1 MAYRSFTLSDLK
13 EKFGIHQTT
22 APLFEC
28 AIEALQPSDLLI
40 QLLKLA
46 RTSPLTTEKAISE
59 AVIYPILRE
68 IKMQNKE
75 SIELFSGEVLN
86 ADRSK
91 GLNGEC
97 DFIFAKA
104 PGSKELTAPILQVF
118 EAKQGEID
126 KPKPLAQVSAQ
137 LIGSRVFNQKH
148 NQLIEPLYGVCT
160 SGSEWLFLKL
170 EGNTITVDDTSYF
183 INELPK
189 LLGILQHIINLNITL
204 LPSFGGAGGGLAL
217 LA

>member
-13 EKFGIHQTT
+13 EKFGISQTT
-22 APLFEC
+22 APLFDVT
-28 AIEALQPSDLLI
+28 ISPLPPSDLLV

-68 IKMQNKE
+68 IKMQNKDI
-75 SIELFSGEVLN
+75 IELFSGEILN
-86 ADRSK
+86 ADRSQ

-104 PGSKELTAPILQVF
+104 PGSKELTAPIVQVF

-137 LIGSRVFNQKH
+137 LIGSRVFNQKN
-148 NQLIEPLYGVCT
+148 NQIIEPLYGVCT

-170 EGNTITVDDTSYF
+170 EGNTVIVDDTSYF

-189 LLGILQHIINLNITL
+189 LLGILQHIINLN
-204 LPSFGGAGGGLAL
+204 SKK
-217 LA
+217 

>member
-13 EKFGIHQTT
+13 EKFGISQTT
-22 APLFEC
+22 APLFDVT
-28 AIEALQPSDLLI
+28 ISPLPPSDLLV

-68 IKMQNKE
+68 IKMQNKDI
-75 SIELFSGEVLN
+75 IELFSGEILN
-86 ADRSK
+86 ADRSQ

-148 NQLIEPLYGVCT
+148 NQIIEPLYGVCT

-170 EGNTITVDDTSYF
+170 EGNTIIVDDTSYF

-189 LLGILQHIINLNITL
+189 LLGILQHIINLN
-204 LPSFGGAGGGLAL
+204 SKK
-217 LA
+217 

>member
-13 EKFGIHQTT
+13 EKFGISQTT
-22 APLFEC
+22 APLFDVT
-28 AIEALQPSDLLI
+28 ISPLPPSDLLV

-68 IKMQNKE
+68 IKMQNKDI
-75 SIELFSGEVLN
+75 IELFSGEILN
-86 ADRSK
+86 ADRSQ

-148 NQLIEPLYGVCT
+148 NQIIEPLYGVCT

-170 EGNTITVDDTSYF
+170 EGNTVIVDDTSYF

-189 LLGILQHIINLNITL
+189 LLGILQHIINLN
-204 LPSFGGAGGGLAL
+204 SKK
-217 LA
+217 

>member
-1 MAYRSFTLSDLK
+1 MAYRSFKLSDLK

-22 APLFEC
+22 ASLFDSAVPL
-28 AIEALQPSDLLI
+28 LPPSDLLV

-68 IKMQNKE
+68 IKVLNKDV
-75 SIELFSGEVLN
+75 IELFSGEILD
-86 ADRSK
+86 ADRSQ

-126 KPKPLAQVSAQ
+126 KPKPIAQVSAQ

-148 NQLIEPLYGVCT
+148 NQIIEPLYGVCT

-170 EGNTITVDDTSYF
+170 EGNTIIVDDTSYF

-189 LLGILQHIINLNITL
+189 LLGILQHIINLNSTSV
-204 LPSFGGAGGGLAL
+204 LP
-217 LA
+217 

>member
-204 LPSFGGAGGGLAL
+204 LPSFSRPFLWRGLG
-217 LA
+217 